1 MYDKFKNDADLINI
15 NDLDNHLP
23 DVDILIGCL
32 PRMMKQGNYLTIIE
46 STY

>member
-1 MYDKFKNDADLINI
+1 MYDKFNDADLINI

-32 PRMMKQGNYLTIIE
+32 PRMMKQNNLVIIE